1 MSVLCS
7 TCQSRWWIDTC
18 RICFLNLRWQN
29 AWRTTELFPEISAPA
44 ECSWGGP
51 GSPVVTSQLP
61 TTLESRT
68 QSLRWWRYIFR
79 YKAAYIHLC
88 VMCFTVSHKILVTK
102 CDRRTPQFG
111 LIILQIV
118 AIQAGFSRKST
129 INPVFRMRMEM
140 CSPSTNTTRGIP
152 TVGKRSCHQLW
163 SWSRLR
169 DLGQVG
175 KCIS

>member
-88 VMCFTVSHKILVTK
+88 VMCFTVSHKMWQTDTSIWS
-102 CDRRTPQFG
+102 DY
-111 LIILQIV
+111 
-118 AIQAGFSRKST
+118 
-129 INPVFRMRMEM
+129 PVFRMRMEM

-169 DLGQVG
+169 ELGQVG
-175 KCIS
+175 KCISWLHIFIQYLFYLLK